1 MTDTGQR
8 KTITIFGSSRPLPGD
23 PDYEIACELGSLLSL
38 AGFTICN
45 GGYGGTM
52 EAAARG
58 AKEAGG
64 STIGV
69 TMEFV
74 SAQANPWIDK
84 NIVVKTLVERLL
96 KLIELGDAYVV
107 LRGGTGTL
115 LELASVWELMNKKVI
130 RERPV
135 VVLGDFWNSTIETVK
150 KELGLEGLEWSAKY
164 VTVAKNSEEC
174 LRILRNR
181 LL

>member
-1 MTDTGQR
+1 MNSS
-8 KTITIFGSSRPLPGD
+8 KIVTIFGSSKPQVGE
-23 PDYEIACELGSLLSL
+23 PDYALARELGRLLAK

-58 AKEAGG
+58 AKGAGG

-74 SAQANPWIDK
+74 TPQANPWIDK
-84 NIVVKTLVERLL
+84 TIVVKTLIDRLM

-115 LELASVWELMNKKVI
+115 LELASVWELMNKQVI
-130 RERPV
+130 QSKPV
-135 VVLGDFWNSTIETVK
+135 IVFGDFWDSVLETVK
-150 KELGLEGLEWSAKY
+150 TELTLEGQQWTARY
-164 VTVAKNSEEC
+164 VTAVKSPEEC
-174 LRILRNR
+174 VRVLREALG
-181 LL
+181 

>member
-1 MTDTGQR
+1 MSSP
-8 KTITIFGSSRPLPGD
+8 KVVTIFGSSRTQPGD
-23 PDYEIACELGSLLSL
+23 TGYEVALELGKFLAQ

-74 SAQANPWIDK
+74 SIQANPWIDR
-84 NIVVKTLVERLL
+84 NIVVKTLLDRLL

-135 VVLGDFWNSTIETVK
+135 LILGDFWNSTIDTVK
-150 KELGLEGLEWSAKY
+150 RELTFEALEWSSRHVPLVRDA
-164 VTVAKNSEEC
+164 EEC
-174 LRILRNR
+174 VKVLKERLR
-181 LL
+181 

>member
-1 MTDTGQR
+1 
-8 KTITIFGSSRPLPGD
+8 
-23 PDYEIACELGSLLSL
+23 
-38 AGFTICN
+38 
-45 GGYGGTM
+45 M

-74 SAQANPWIDK
+74 STQANPWIDK
-84 NIVVKTLVERLL
+84 NIVVKTLVERLM

-115 LELASVWELMNKKVI
+115 LELASVWELMNKGVAQEKSI
-130 RERPV
+130 

-150 KELGLEGLEWSAKY
+150 KELTLEGREW
-164 VTVAKNSEEC
+164 TAKNVTMVKNPEEC
-174 LRILRNR
+174 VKVLKER
-181 LL
+181 LG